1 MGTDNF
7 LLLSAFKMSRFF
19 IKLNYLLWFD
29 FTFCFQVNL
38 LETGI
43 DAVKDQIVLLLEP
56 MQNRMRR
63 KNMKGAEILKKKLD
77 ELLPK
82 KF

>member
-1 MGTDNF
+1 MKFSQSKSIT
-7 LLLSAFKMSRFF
+7 
-19 IKLNYLLWFD
+19 NYYFH
-29 FTFCFQVNL
+29 VNL

-43 DAVKDQIVLLLEP
+43 EEVQKKLVVLLEP

>member
-1 MGTDNF
+1 
-7 LLLSAFKMSRFF
+7 
-19 IKLNYLLWFD
+19 
-29 FTFCFQVNL
+29 